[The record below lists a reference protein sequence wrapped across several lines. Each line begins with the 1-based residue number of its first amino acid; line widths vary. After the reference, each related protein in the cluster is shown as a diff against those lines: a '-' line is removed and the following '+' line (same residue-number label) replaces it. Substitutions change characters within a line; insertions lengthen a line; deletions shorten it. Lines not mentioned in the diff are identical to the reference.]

1 MCLNMPFTDKSDL
14 YGALNE
20 DGVNNVATHIM
31 RQRPSLFNYGTA
43 LVAANPELHCEK
55 IEATPDVIYRGNPL
69 MTVEDPLP
77 VLGTDGAVALNFCFQ
92 LTKAKIDFHPG
103 DVVTLPPELSPPL
116 AKQSFAVYIR
126 VCGALGCPTK
136 EELEKIPPPPPPQQE
151 KEPRPPEPPIVP
163 IPRKLE
169 CFCLDL
175 YVTGHVEVTGPTG
188 DQKLTAKVDGME
200 IVDIKPEGLENNIE
214 CYLNMV
220 LQLVILPRTSVALE
234 TMVFDIMNMVSLT
247 LTPTPTSTTL
257 PNNPAIE
264 DDQLKV
270 YIDMGV
276 TP

>member
-1 MCLNMPFTDKSDL
+1 M
-14 YGALNE
+14 
-20 DGVNNVATHIM
+20 
-31 RQRPSLFNYGTA
+31 
-43 LVAANPELHCEK
+43 
-55 IEATPDVIYRGNPL
+55 
-69 MTVEDPLP
+69 
-77 VLGTDGAVALNFCFQ
+77 
-92 LTKAKIDFHPG
+92 
-103 DVVTLPPELSPPL
+103 
-116 AKQSFAVYIR
+116 
-126 VCGALGCPTK
+126 
-136 EELEKIPPPPPPQQE
+136 
-151 KEPRPPEPPIVP
+151 
-163 IPRKLE
+163 
-169 CFCLDL
+169 DL

-200 IVDIKPEGLENNIE
+200 IVDIKPEGLENSIE

-234 TMVFDIMNMVSLT
+234 ALVFDIMNMVSLT